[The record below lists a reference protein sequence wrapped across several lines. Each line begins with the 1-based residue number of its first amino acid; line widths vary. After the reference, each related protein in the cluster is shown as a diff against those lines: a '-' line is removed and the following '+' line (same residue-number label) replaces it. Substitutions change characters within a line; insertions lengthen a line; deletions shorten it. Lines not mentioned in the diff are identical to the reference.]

1 MVKKDFRVLIELL
14 YEKPA
19 TEHFNSKW
27 KIITS
32 LMQPDYHGLQFQI
45 LLIYKKLKIIGLIFY
60 RVVHGFKEI
69 FIAIKS
75 IFIKKSKIK
84 YWIILE

>member
-1 MVKKDFRVLIELL
+1 MVEKDFRVLIESL

-27 KIITS
+27 KIITE
-32 LMQPDYHGLQFQI
+32 LMQPDYQGLQFQI
-45 LLIYKKLKIIGLIFY
+45 LLIYKKFKIIGLIFY
-60 RVVHGFKEI
+60 CVVHGFNGI

-75 IFIKKSKIK
+75 IFIKKSKK
-84 YWIILE
+84 